1 MVSNQVHSSLTVSL
15 TFALSYIHSC
25 STGRRLP
32 SMLIFVEFQ
41 IFSERCN
48 VFICLNERVG
58 SVLMVGHE
66 ALGKTQNR
74 NTLML
79 LSLNKVDTGFLKG
92 LCLHTSAR

>member
-1 MVSNQVHSSLTVSL
+1 
-15 TFALSYIHSC
+15 
-25 STGRRLP
+25 
-32 SMLIFVEFQ
+32 MLILVEFQ

-58 SVLMVGHE
+58 SMLTVGHE

-74 NTLML
+74 NTLRL
-79 LSLNKVDTGFLKG
+79 LSLNRVDTGFLKG